1 MPHVGYGESQ
11 FKQTAR
17 SLKIHSDELYRCAAQ
32 CSNGYA
38 MPSAES
44 ISLPAVS
51 ALFQPIV
58 PGDATPRYRQAR
70 QALQKAIEAG
80 HFKGGRALPSETVIA
95 QSLHISIG
103 TLRRAVDELVHE
115 HVLVRHQGQGTFVA
129 GHSPPRFM
137 FQFFHVE
144 PQQDFGGKHPHH
156 FASLPVEYPAIECL
170 AFEATRADRRSAD
183 ALRLRA
189 GAGIFQ
195 IENRVCLGGHPVMLD
210 RLAISATAF
219 KSLTQADFIN
229 RPGTIFGLYQT
240 AFGLTVLHTRER
252 ARAVLA
258 DARSAKV
265 LGIAENSPV
274 MEIHRLALT
283 FGDKPVEYRISTL
296 NTQAHDYVNVLSKL
310 PA

>member
-1 MPHVGYGESQ
+1 M
-11 FKQTAR
+11 A
-17 SLKIHSDELYRCAAQ
+17 
-32 CSNGYA
+32 NA
-38 MPSAES
+38 MPLLAQ
-44 ISLPAVS
+44 SLSPPAVS

-58 PGDATPRYRQAR
+58 PSDAVPRYRQAR

-80 HFKGGRALPSETVIA
+80 HFKSGRALPSETVIA
-95 QSLHISIG
+95 RSLQISIG
-103 TLRRAVDELVHE
+103 TLRRAVDELVHA

-144 PQQDFGGKHPHH
+144 PQQDFGDVRPHH
-156 FASLPVEYPAIECL
+156 AASQPVEYPALECL
-170 AFEATRADRRSAD
+170 AFEHGRADRRTAH

-189 GAGIFQ
+189 GAGVFQ
-195 IENRVCLGGHPVMLD
+195 IENRVCLGGQPVMLD
-210 RLAISATAF
+210 RLAISTAAF
-219 KSLTQADFIN
+219 KNLTQTDFIH
-229 RPGTIFGLYQT
+229 RQGTIFGLYQT

-258 DARSAKV
+258 DARSAEV
-265 LGIAENSPV
+265 LGVAVGAPV

-296 NTQAHDYVNVLSKL
+296 NTAAHDYVNVLSKL
-310 PA
+310 PT